1 MRIFIAVRHSTDPR
15 YFYGGLWS
23 GNFYPALRQLGHEI
37 VESQVD
43 LLPLSYF
50 MDVPANFTREELA
63 RRAQVTEEILAE
75 VRRAHHE
82 RPLDLFLSYF
92 YNAHF
97 DPAGFEE
104 LRTLGIRSLNFYC
117 NSVPQFEL
125 VAEIAAKADFSW
137 HPERAARSKYLA
149 VGARPVWVQMGA
161 DPKIYRPVESAER
174 QRSVCF
180 VGQRYAD
187 RDRWLAALSSAGV
200 PLDIYGAGWEAEAA
214 ESAGTAAPADPVYL
228 GRNYYPPSTPMS
240 YARAVRANLQRSG
253 LAKGL
258 MQTARQW
265 RYRRET
271 QRLLTQLAPHTK
283 GRAGDIATTL
293 GAYEICLNLSNV
305 WTSGPGSALIPHVR
319 LRDFEGPMC
328 GACYLTGHTDEIE
341 EFYELGKEVETYRTT
356 EELIEKSQF
365 LLAHPDAAERLRRA
379 GFLRARRDHQWTNRF
394 QALFA
399 KIGSS

>member
-1 MRIFIAVRHSTDPR
+1 MRIFIAVRHSIDPR
-15 YFYGGLWS
+15 HFYGGLWS

-43 LLPLSYF
+43 LLPVSYF

-75 VRRAHHE
+75 VRRAHQE

-97 DPAGFEE
+97 DPAGFED
-104 LRTLGIRSLNFYC
+104 LRKLGIPSINFYC

-137 HPERAARSKYLA
+137 HSERDARSKYLA

-161 DPKIYRPVESAER
+161 DPDLYHPVEGLER
-174 QRSVCF
+174 KRSVCF

-187 RDRWLAALSSAGV
+187 RDRWLVALSSAGV
-200 PLDIYGAGWEAEAA
+200 PLDIYGTGWEAGAA
-214 ESAGTAAPADPVYL
+214 KSAGNGAPPDPTYL
-228 GRNYYPPSTPMS
+228 GRKYHSPSTPMS
-240 YARAVRANLQRSG
+240 YARAIQRNLQSSG
-253 LAKGL
+253 LANGL
-258 MQTARQW
+258 IQTARQW
-265 RYRRET
+265 QYRRET
-271 QRLLTQLAPHTK
+271 QRLLARLAPYAK
-283 GRAGDIATTL
+283 GKAGDVVATL
-293 GAYEICLNLSNV
+293 GAYEVCLNLSNV
-305 WTSGPGSALIPHVR
+305 WTNGVGSPLVPHVR

-328 GACYLTGHTDEIE
+328 RACYLTGHTEEIE
-341 EFYELGKEVETYRTT
+341 DFYEVGKEIETYRTT
-356 EELIEKSQF
+356 EELVEKCNF
-365 LLAHPDAAERLRRA
+365 LLTHPAAAERLRTS

-394 QALFA
+394 QTLFA